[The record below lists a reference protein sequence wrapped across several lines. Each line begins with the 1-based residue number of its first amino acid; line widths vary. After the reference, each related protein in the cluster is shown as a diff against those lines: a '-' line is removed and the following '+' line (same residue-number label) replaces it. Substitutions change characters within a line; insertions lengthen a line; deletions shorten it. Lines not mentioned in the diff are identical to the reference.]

1 MDCRLKS
8 LRLIATL
15 CALSTVLLGPL
26 QAAAPP
32 SRYTFS
38 WPLGSEAPA
47 PRGGTT
53 RGPAVTLDSAP
64 GEAWQALHEAYVPA
78 FERDRRAI
86 QAMAGT
92 YRVMFDF
99 IEVASFQT
107 DAQRQR
113 PYQSWGTEKVYVDS
127 DDGRHISLVHVLEMR
142 VVGEDGKP
150 GEAIVTRHW
159 RQDWRYEPHQLI
171 EYEGGEHWHKRALS
185 PLQVRGQWSQTVYQV
200 DDSPRYAG
208 LGRWEHTGSFSTWVS
223 GETARPLPRREW
235 SVRQDYRL
243 LLGTNRHTIVPGGW
257 LQEENNL
264 KATAPGSPLP
274 YLAREYGVARY
285 ERIKDSDFAAAD
297 HYYESTRRFWS
308 EVMASWDLVWGNH
321 DDVQLQVAVDQ
332 SGAYATLFEL
342 ADRYAAGELPLGD
355 ARAAIR
361 AALESLG
368 VSFR

>member
-1 MDCRLKS
+1 MNCRLNT
-8 LRLIATL
+8 LCLIATL
-15 CALSTVLLGPL
+15 CALSAVLLGPL

-38 WPLGSEAPA
+38 WPLGSETPA

-53 RGPAVTLDSAP
+53 RGPAVVLDSAP
-64 GEAWQALHEAYVPA
+64 GEAWQGLREAYVPA

-142 VVGEDGKP
+142 VVSEDGKP

-208 LGRWEHTGSFSTWVS
+208 LGRWEHTGSFSSWVS

-243 LLGTNRHTIVPGGW
+243 LLGSNRHTIVPGGW

-264 KATAPGSPLP
+264 KATTPGSPLP

-285 ERIKDSDFAAAD
+285 ERIKDNDFAAAD
-297 HYYESTRRFWS
+297 HYYEGTRRFWS
-308 EVMASWDLVWGNH
+308 EVMANWDLVWGNH

-342 ADRYAAGELPLGD
+342 ADRYAAGELPLSD